1 LQNGF
6 PNPKILHEQPGTG
19 CTFHPRKDNAMK
31 MLRFVLSAF
40 VVAGLSSPA
49 MAADDKVDVKKLI
62 VGKWEA
68 VKVDENTLPKGA
80 VVEFTADGK
89 LKVTAKNDGKD
100 ESVDG
105 TYTLDGSSFTYKLK
119 LGDMELSQKVVIK
132 KISET
137 EMDTANPEG
146 KNVGFKKVK

>member
-1 LQNGF
+1 
-6 PNPKILHEQPGTG
+6 
-19 CTFHPRKDNAMK
+19 
-31 MLRFVLSAF
+31 MLRIVLAAF
-40 VVAGLSSPA
+40 VVAGLSSSA

-68 VKVDENTLPKGA
+68 VKVDENTLPKGT

-89 LKVTAKNDGKD
+89 LKVTAKKDGKD

-105 TYTLDGSSFTYKLK
+105 TYTIDGSSFTYKLK
-119 LGDMELSQKVVIK
+119 LGDMELSQKITIK

-137 EMDTANPEG
+137 EMETANPEN
-146 KNVGFKKVK
+146 KNVSMKKVK